1 MEDDRMTPYDH
12 AMVDC
17 LKAIIELL
25 HSKGLVSHDEFLEQF
40 QYLREQHEKNNPH
53 GAVVFSILSA
63 FCREYG
69 NAHKLIEEPPA
80 GSA

>member
-1 MEDDRMTPYDH
+1 MSIEVMTPYDH

-17 LKAIIELL
+17 LKTIIELL
-25 HSKGLVSHDEFLEQF
+25 HSKGIVTHDEFLEQF
-40 QYLREQHEKNNPH
+40 QHQRKQHEKNNPH
-53 GAVVFSILSA
+53 GAAVFSILSA

-69 NAHKLIEEPPA
+69 NAHKLIEDPPA